1 MTMACLAGYGA
12 MLEDPLDGQLTA
24 MAVLRT
30 LARPMLASIF
40 IIQGYDTMRNPDRV
54 VKKAEPVVR
63 PIASRVSVVPDD
75 TEQAVRL
82 NGTVQFVGGTLLAIG
97 WLPRLSA
104 LAIAAT
110 LVPTTAAGHRFWEA
124 DSEEERAMQRIQFL
138 KNLGMFGGLLIAA
151 GDTAGRPSLA
161 WRSRHAVKEARRE
174 VSHAAK
180 AARTSG
186 KAAAKAARLKA
197 RVSGA

>member
-1 MTMACLAGYGA
+1 
-12 MLEDPLDGQLTA
+12 MLEDGLDGQLTA
-24 MAVLRT
+24 MAVLRAF
-30 LARPMLASIF
+30 ARPMLASIF

-82 NGTVQFVGGTLLAIG
+82 NGTVQLVAGTLLAIG

-104 LAIAAT
+104 LALAGT
-110 LVPTTAAGHRFWEA
+110 LVPTTVAGHRFWDA
-124 DSEEERAMQRIQFL
+124 DNDEERAMQRIQFL
-138 KNLGMFGGLLIAA
+138 KNLCMFGGLLIAA

-161 WRSRHAVKEARRE
+161 WRTRHAVHEARRD
-174 VSHAAK
+174 VARTAK
-180 AARTSG
+180 AARVSG
-186 KAAAKAARLKA
+186 KAAATATKLKA
-197 RVSGA
+197 RLPGT